1 MSLTLTN
8 DPSGLART
16 TMAPNSS
23 TVVSRPLVWMLSWN
37 CWSGSAGCAPMRPT
51 AAWMFCRLM
60 ALAMSFG
67 VSLKLVM
74 RSVLSQIV
82 ML

>member
-1 MSLTLTN
+1 ML
-8 DPSGLART
+8 
-16 TMAPNSS
+16 PNSS
-23 TVVSRPLVWMLSWN
+23 TLESRPLVWMVSWN

-51 AAWMFCRLM
+51 AAWMFWRLI

-67 VSLKLVM
+67 VRPKLVM
-74 RSVLSQIV
+74 RSVLSQTF